1 MKQTFTKISVFTIIL
16 IIVTSCSV
24 VKRVKNTDHLLTKSS
39 VSINGKKVKNE
50 EINSLILQKP
60 NNKLLTYPLRLH
72 IYNLARENRD
82 SLFEIWLD
90 KKPKRRARITDTTSK
105 EEIEKIKKSA
115 LGFNGWLRKTGEAPV
130 IIDSSKIK
138 RSLSRLEG
146 YHLRKGWF
154 HAEASYKIT
163 VDPKKK
169 KRASI
174 AYEVETGDPT
184 FIDTVTTNISSPII
198 DSLYQKT
205 KNNSKLIS
213 GKQWSAADLEE
224 ERDRLVNEFRNSG
237 VYHFSQDYIQI
248 DTDTIDSVVKA
259 PVEIEIKD
267 RVIRNEDSVTRVPFK
282 TYKIKDINIITDDS
296 FENRSKKFQDSV
308 IYDNYT
314 LYSYGK
320 LRFRPKAITDAIFIS
335 KDSVF
340 KDSDR
345 ASTYRFLNQLNT
357 FQYPNITYNE
367 NVQDTTLTA
376 NIYLTPRKKYKL
388 GFEPTI
394 SQNDIQSLGF
404 AFNASL
410 SILNVFRG
418 AETLQ
423 LSALGNIG
431 ASKDGSGV
439 DDQFFDINEVGINA
453 QLRIPRFFF
462 PINTGKIIPKNFS
475 PSTNITLAF
484 TSQTNIGLD
493 RQTFNGVFNYN
504 WKPRSVVKNS
514 FDLFNIQFV
523 RNLNPDNYFN
533 VFQNSFSRLE
543 DIALNTFNTPAEFI
557 NVDIDGNRTLIQER
571 TVDFITLASQDLN
584 FQNSNPN
591 DFQIVNNIRERRER
605 LIENNL
611 ILASSFEYSKDN
623 RESTTDENFSIFKT
637 RLELSGNVISA
648 VSDLFGFNGND
659 IFGVEYSQYARAELD
674 YIKRWSLGGNNVL
687 AIRNYVGLA
696 IPYGNSTSIPFT
708 RSFFAGGVNDNR
720 AWTAFDLGPG
730 SSSSNDEFN
739 EANFKLAFSIENRF
753 NLFGSLKGALFV
765 DAGNIFN
772 VLDEVDDPA
781 STFTN
786 FKDLEDIAIGS
797 GFGLRYDFGFF
808 ILRGDV
814 GFKTYDPSFG
824 DSNRWFNEYNFG
836 NAVYNIGI
844 NYPF

>member
-39 VSINGKKVKNE
+39 VSINGKKIKNE
-50 EINSLILQKP
+50 EINNLILQKP

-154 HAEASYKIT
+154 HTKASYKVT

-174 AYEVETGDPT
+174 VYEVETGEPT
-184 FIDTVTTNISSPII
+184 FIDTITTNISSPII

-205 KNNSKLIS
+205 KSDSKLIS
-213 GKQWSAADLEE
+213 GKQWNATDLEE

-248 DTDTIDSVVKA
+248 DTDTLDSVVKA

-282 TYKIKDINIITDDS
+282 TYKIKDVNIITDDS

-314 LYSYGK
+314 LYSYDK

-340 KDSDR
+340 KDNDR

-367 NVQDTTLTA
+367 NAQDTTLTA

-475 PSTNITLAF
+475 PSTNITLGF

-504 WKPRSVVKNS
+504 WKPRSAVKNS

-533 VFQNSFSRLE
+533 VFQNSFNRLE

-557 NVDIDGNRTLIQER
+557 NIDIDGNRTLIQER
-571 TVDFITLASQDLN
+571 AVDFITLASQDLN
-584 FQNSNPN
+584 FQNSNPS

-674 YIKRWSLGGNNVL
+674 YIKHWSLGGNNVL

-730 SSSSNDEFN
+730 SSNSNDEFN

>member
-1 MKQTFTKISVFTIIL
+1 M
-16 IIVTSCSV
+16 
-24 VKRVKNTDHLLTKSS
+24 
-39 VSINGKKVKNE
+39 
-50 EINSLILQKP
+50 
-60 NNKLLTYPLRLH
+60 
-72 IYNLARENRD
+72 
-82 SLFEIWLD
+82 
-90 KKPKRRARITDTTSK
+90 
-105 EEIEKIKKSA
+105 
-115 LGFNGWLRKTGEAPV
+115 
-130 IIDSSKIK
+130 
-138 RSLSRLEG
+138 
-146 YHLRKGWF
+146 
-154 HAEASYKIT
+154 
-163 VDPKKK
+163 
-169 KRASI
+169 
-174 AYEVETGDPT
+174 
-184 FIDTVTTNISSPII
+184 
-198 DSLYQKT
+198 
-205 KNNSKLIS
+205 
-213 GKQWSAADLEE
+213 
-224 ERDRLVNEFRNSG
+224 VNEFRNSG

-248 DTDTIDSVVKA
+248 DTDTLDSVVKA
-259 PVEIEIKD
+259 PVEIEITD
-267 RVIRNEDSVTRVPFK
+267 RIIRNEDSVTRVPFK
-282 TYKIKDINIITDDS
+282 TYKIKDVNIITDDS

-308 IYDNYT
+308 VYDNYT
-314 LYSYGK
+314 FYSYDK

-340 KDSDR
+340 KDRDR

-388 GFEPTI
+388 GFEPTV

-462 PINTGKIIPKNFS
+462 PINTGKIIPKSFS
-475 PSTNITLAF
+475 PSTNITIGF
-484 TSQTNIGLD
+484 TSQTNVGLD

-504 WKPRSVVKNS
+504 WKPRPAIKNS

-533 VFQNSFSRLE
+533 VFQNSFNRLQ
-543 DIALNTFNTPAEFI
+543 DIALTTFNTPAEFI
-557 NVDIDGNRTLIQER
+557 NVDADGNRTLIQER

-623 RESTTDENFSIFKT
+623 RENTTDENFSIFKT
-637 RLELSGNVISA
+637 RLELSGNVISG
-648 VSDLFGFNGND
+648 VSDLFGFDGND
-659 IFGVEYSQYARAELD
+659 IFGVEYSQYARAEFD
-674 YIKRWSLGGNNVL
+674 YIKHWSLGGNNVL
-687 AIRNYVGLA
+687 AVRNYVGLA

-730 SSSSNDEFN
+730 SSNSNDEFN

-765 DAGNIFN
+765 DVGNIFN

-781 STFTN
+781 SIFTN
-786 FKDLEDIAIGS
+786 FKDLEDLAIGS

-808 ILRGDV
+808 ILRGDI

-824 DSNRWFNEYNFG
+824 DNNRWFNEYNFG